1 MGFHGRRQMLLAS
14 FLLVLLQVGLQTEAR
29 PQEVITVAAEENET
43 KVVIKKEGGDGDGD
57 GDDDDSSSEETVEDS
72 EETARRRREVGTD
85 DALLPRAG
93 IPGLPDPA
101 TIIKIVELFQSVGQQ
116 IVPILLEAVL
126 PSPDAVGDRIARS
139 LQFLNNFKSS
149 LDGFSE
155 ERK

>member
-29 PQEVITVAAEENET
+29 PQEVITVAADENET
-43 KVVIKKEGGDGDGD
+43 EVVIKKEGGDGDGD

-72 EETARRRREVGTD
+72 EETARRRREVGSD

-93 IPGLPDPA
+93 IP
-101 TIIKIVELFQSVGQQ
+101 GQQ

-139 LQFLNNFKSS
+139 LQFLNNVKSS